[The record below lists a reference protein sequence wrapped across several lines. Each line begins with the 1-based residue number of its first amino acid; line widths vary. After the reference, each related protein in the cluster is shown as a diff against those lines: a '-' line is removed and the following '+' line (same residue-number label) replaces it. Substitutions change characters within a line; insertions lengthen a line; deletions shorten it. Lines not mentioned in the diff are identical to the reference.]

1 MENKVMKSIDLLKNA
16 LTMGDRGMM
25 MLLEDLRSAS
35 MTSPTPRGGNH
46 PLWVL
51 GHITLVEANI
61 PHVLT
66 GEPNPLAHWAPLFK
80 AGSEPTSDPKAY
92 PSFDEVLKAYRTAR
106 EKNLKLLD
114 EIGEAGLDRPTKSP
128 PKGLEEPL
136 ATVGKT
142 FMTIAMHQ
150 MNHRGQLAD
159 ARRAL
164 GRQPV
169 FTPGM

>member
-1 MENKVMKSIDLLKNA
+1 MKSIDLIKGA
-16 LTMGDRGMM
+16 LGMGDRAMM
-25 MLLEDLRSAS
+25 MLLDDLRDAL

-46 PLWVL
+46 PLWIL
-51 GHITLVEANI
+51 GHIAVIEANI
-61 PHVLT
+61 PHVIL
-66 GEPNPLAHWAPLFK
+66 GEPNPLERWMPLFK

-92 PSFDEVLKAYRTAR
+92 PSFDELLKAYQDAR
-106 EKNLKLLD
+106 ARNLKLLE
-114 EIGEAGLDRPTKSP
+114 EIGEAGLDRPTKSV
-128 PKGLEEPL
+128 PKGLEQVL
-136 ATVGKT
+136 ATVGQT

-164 GRQPV
+164 GRKPI